1 MIRLIRLFEE
11 ETGYIYPKN
20 YREWME
26 WHPKYH
32 NWLELYLV
40 KLLDENKNNCNCA
53 KRTFEDLK

>member
-40 KLLDENKNNCNCA
+40 KLLD
-53 KRTFEDLK
+53 